1 MMKKKVSGFA
11 CILFSILVTSSPA
24 LAAEQDGHV
33 SVEDSGMSGIIDP
46 EHPELIVD
54 PGEGPST
61 TGSLR
66 IDYISSLN
74 FGSEDLNKSSRK
86 FDSLAQL
93 FLDDT
98 SARGYLVQVS
108 DFRSED
114 GWELQLTQKNQFSS
128 SIVQDSEN
136 RYLKGAVLSFDKG
149 WANTNGT
156 SNAPLV
162 TRDAVSLDSLDMA
175 YTIATADA
183 NEGKGSWTIA
193 FGSSDSNPQ
202 AKETTLTPLKD
213 KQGNA
218 VTNQQYNKPEYKNS
232 AISLTVPKETKIYP
246 VEYSTTLQWTLLAGP
261 N

>member
-1 MMKKKVSGFA
+1 MKKKVSSLA
-11 CILFSILVTSSPA
+11 CILFSMIMSSSPV
-24 LAAEQDGHV
+24 LAAEQNGHV
-33 SVEDSGMSGIIDP
+33 SVEDAGTSGIIDP
-46 EHPELIVD
+46 EHPELIVN

-74 FGSEDLNKSSRK
+74 FGSENLNKAGRK
-86 FDSLAQL
+86 FSSLAQL

-98 SARGYLVQVS
+98 SARGYFVQIS
-108 DFRSED
+108 DFRPDD
-114 GWELQLTQKNQFSS
+114 GWELQLTQKNQFNS
-128 SIVQDSEN
+128 SIVQDANN
-136 RYLKGAVLSFDKG
+136 RSLKGAILSFDKG

-156 SNAPLV
+156 SKAPLV
-162 TRDAVSLDSLDMA
+162 TRDAVSLESLDMA
-175 YTIATADA
+175 YTIATAGS

-193 FGSSDSNPQ
+193 FGSSESNPQ
-202 AKETTLTPLKD
+202 EKETTLTPFKD
-213 KQGNA
+213 KNGNA
-218 VTNQQYNKPEYKNS
+218 VINQQYEKPEYKNS

>member
-1 MMKKKVSGFA
+1 MMKKKVSSLV
-11 CILFSILVTSSPA
+11 CILVAIFGPSYSA
-24 LAAEQDGHV
+24 FAAEQEGHV
-33 SVEDSGMSGIIDP
+33 SVEDSGVSGIIDP
-46 EHPELIVD
+46 EHPEVVVN
-54 PGEGPST
+54 PGDGPST

-74 FGSEDLNKSSRK
+74 FGSENLNKSDRK

-93 FLDDT
+93 FMDDT
-98 SARGYLVQVS
+98 SARGYFVQIS
-108 DFRSED
+108 DFRPDD
-114 GWELQLTQKNQFSS
+114 GWELQLTQKAQFNS
-128 SIVQDSEN
+128 SIIQDSEN

-175 YTIATADA
+175 YTIATAGA

-193 FGSSDSNPQ
+193 FGSSEKNPQ
-202 AKETTLTPLKD
+202 GKETTLTPFKD

-218 VTNQQYNKPEYKNS
+218 VTNPNYDKPEFKNS

>member
-1 MMKKKVSGFA
+1 MKKSVSGLA
-11 CILFSILVTSSPA
+11 CLLFSILVSSSPA
-24 LAAEQDGHV
+24 IAAEQEGHV
-33 SVEDSGMSGIIDP
+33 SVEDSGVSGIIDP
-46 EHPELIVD
+46 EHPEFIVD
-54 PGEGPST
+54 PGAGPST
-61 TGSLR
+61 TGTLR

-74 FGSEDLNKSSRK
+74 FGSEDLNKAGRK
-86 FDSLAQL
+86 FDSLGQL
-93 FLDDT
+93 FMDDT
-98 SARGYLVQVS
+98 SARGYFVQVS
-108 DFRSED
+108 DFRPDD
-114 GWELQLTQKNQFSS
+114 GWELQLTQKSQFSS
-128 SIVQDSEN
+128 SIVQDN
-136 RYLKGAVLSFDKG
+136 DTRYLKGAVLSFDKG

-156 SNAPLV
+156 SKAPIV

-175 YTIATADA
+175 YTIATAGT

-193 FGSSDSNPQ
+193 FGSSESNPQ
-202 AKETTLTPLKD
+202 GKETTLTPLKD